1 MCLPWG
7 MEGGKLG
14 VMGEASALLSP
25 ASMRIGPA
33 LVISS
38 SSLDWTQHGEDPPCD
53 VTEAANQQKS
63 WTWHPK
69 S

>member
-7 MEGGKLG
+7 MEHGKLG
-14 VMGEASALLSP
+14 VMGEVSALLSP
-25 ASMRIGPA
+25 ALMPIGPA

-38 SSLDWTQHGEDPPCD
+38 SSLYWTQNGEGPPCD
-53 VTEAANQQKS
+53 LTEAANRQQP